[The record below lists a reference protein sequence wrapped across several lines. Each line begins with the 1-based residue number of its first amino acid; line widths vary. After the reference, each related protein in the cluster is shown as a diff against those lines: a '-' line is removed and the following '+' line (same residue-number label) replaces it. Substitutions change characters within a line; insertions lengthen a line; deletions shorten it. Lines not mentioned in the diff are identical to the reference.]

1 MSCRSRLRT
10 GEQRGS
16 VLRMR
21 VLVIGAGGVDARK
34 RQYEIEDLTF
44 KTANENLNKQEPPGV
59 PNTSLSKLYGYVVDG
74 YGSPILNAK
83 GQKQPVAKTKDKPPA
98 TSKDSASDIRLKRNQ
113 AVENLDTLLFDDT
126 SQEQPSWVTQAA
138 TWNEIVPK
146 INAAISNTGVN
157 PNRPIGIQLRKMPSS
172 A

>member
-83 GQKQPVAKTKDKPPA
+83 DRSSRWQRQRTSPPP
-98 TSKDSASDIRLKRNQ
+98 RLR
-113 AVENLDTLLFDDT
+113 TLPPTF
-126 SQEQPSWVTQAA
+126 V
-138 TWNEIVPK
+138 
-146 INAAISNTGVN
+146 
-157 PNRPIGIQLRKMPSS
+157 SS
-172 A
+172 AIKQWRT